1 MKPTLLFLIL
11 IYLVP
16 DLAYAASEYGTFES
30 FYKGSLHI
38 GWTIAIAGA
47 GAIIAGLFLFFF
59 SGGTGSPFVLGI
71 GTWIGGL
78 MGYSGIVAT
87 NAGLALLGGGAI
99 ASGGFG
105 IAGGAALLTTA
116 LTFGTGVVFDYASEK
131 VINEI
136 TYNFPYEYSNL
147 VEKSMQLPTL
157 PLPVNT
163 SGSDAYED
171 AMEILQSS
179 PSWKKRFD
187 DAIKILKNT
196 KWDDLKNRIKIE
208 PKFWKKEKKT
218 DPCYVSTE
226 EAMELL
232 EDPDKELSKYAD
244 NDPELIKNALD
255 KLKSD
260 PDQESLNENEK
271 VQNLSLLA
279 LLYFV
284 SNDYVKAKEH
294 AAAAMDHEK
303 AGKIKRTLP
312 AFIYA
317 TSSLYEENIDFPYIN
332 IYFKASILN
341 EPDNPLIPL
350 LFAIYLDR
358 IFLRFDD
365 DNLDEEALP
374 EIFTTMQSPE
384 IEKVRLTNYV
394 ILLSRYFIL
403 LKLDQQK
410 ISSLANTSNQT
421 IKDSR
426 KTLYVVNDSFDRY
439 KTLLVDA
446 DEVMRHILM
455 LDSDSEENR
464 CRISGFYSLLM
475 NYTRDMERLAS
486 LVGDLRIY
494 QESKP

>member
-1 MKPTLLFLIL
+1 MKSSLLFLIL
-11 IYLVP
+11 ISLVP
-16 DLAYAASEYGTFES
+16 DLTHAASESGTFES

-47 GAIIAGLFLFFF
+47 GAIIAGLFLFF
-59 SGGTGSPFVLGI
+59 SGGTGSPVILGI

-78 MGYSGIVAT
+78 MGYSGVVAT

-116 LTFGTGVVFDYASEK
+116 LTFGTSVVFDYASEK

-136 TYNFPYEYSNL
+136 TYNSSFQYSNL

-163 SGSDAYED
+163 TGSDNYED

-179 PSWKKRFD
+179 PSWKQRLD
-187 DAIKILKNT
+187 DAIKKIKDF
-196 KWDDLKNRIKIE
+196 KWDDLKNRIKIQQE
-208 PKFWKKEKKT
+208 IWTKERKT
-218 DPCYVSTE
+218 SPCHEDAIKTLESTDKGLPVYTEYDPQ
-226 EAMELL
+226 
-232 EDPDKELSKYAD
+232 
-244 NDPELIKNALD
+244 LISRAVEKI
-255 KLKSD
+255 KS
-260 PDQESLNENEK
+260 DQESLDSDEK

-284 SNDYVKAKEH
+284 SNDYVNAKEH
-294 AAAAMDHEK
+294 ATAAMDLEK
-303 AGKIKRTLP
+303 TGKIERTLP

-317 TSSLYEENIDFPYIN
+317 TSSLYDENFDFPYIN

-358 IFLRFDD
+358 IFLRFNE
-365 DNLDEEALP
+365 DNLDEEVLR
-374 EIFTTMQSPE
+374 EIFTIMQSSK
-384 IEKVRLTNYV
+384 IKKIRLTNYV

-403 LKLDQQK
+403 LKLEQQK
-410 ISSLANTSNQT
+410 ITSLVNSSNQT
-421 IKDSR
+421 IKNSP
-426 KTLYVVNDSFDRY
+426 KTLSVVDDSFDRY

-446 DEVMRHILM
+446 DEVMKHILM

-464 CRISGFYSLLM
+464 CRITGFYSLLM
-475 NYTRDMERLAS
+475 NYTRDIERLAS
-486 LVGDLRIY
+486 LLDDLRIH
-494 QESKP
+494 QEFES

>member
-47 GAIIAGLFLFFF
+47 GAIIAGLFLFF

-136 TYNFPYEYSNL
+136 TYNSSYEYSNL

-179 PSWKKRFD
+179 PSWKQRFD
-187 DAIKILKNT
+187 DALKILKNT
-196 KWDDLKNRIKIE
+196 NWDDLKNRIKIE
-208 PKFWKKEKKT
+208 PKILEEREK
-218 DPCYVSTE
+218 
-226 EAMELL
+226 
-232 EDPDKELSKYAD
+232 
-244 NDPELIKNALD
+244 
-255 KLKSD
+255 
-260 PDQESLNENEK
+260 
-271 VQNLSLLA
+271 
-279 LLYFV
+279 
-284 SNDYVKAKEH
+284 
-294 AAAAMDHEK
+294 
-303 AGKIKRTLP
+303 
-312 AFIYA
+312 
-317 TSSLYEENIDFPYIN
+317 
-332 IYFKASILN
+332 
-341 EPDNPLIPL
+341 
-350 LFAIYLDR
+350 
-358 IFLRFDD
+358 
-365 DNLDEEALP
+365 
-374 EIFTTMQSPE
+374 
-384 IEKVRLTNYV
+384 
-394 ILLSRYFIL
+394 
-403 LKLDQQK
+403 
-410 ISSLANTSNQT
+410 
-421 IKDSR
+421 
-426 KTLYVVNDSFDRY
+426 
-439 KTLLVDA
+439 
-446 DEVMRHILM
+446 
-455 LDSDSEENR
+455 NR
-464 CRISGFYSLLM
+464 SMFCF
-475 NYTRDMERLAS
+475 N
-486 LVGDLRIY
+486 
-494 QESKP
+494 